1 MRRRIVALL
10 ALCTDMAVTAL
21 LWPRFPE
28 RVPAHWDFQGRVDRY
43 GSKLG
48 LVLLGPALILL
59 TWLVLELVRLIDP
72 RWLQR
77 RPAEGGAPRTETEG
91 AREAVESLLISFV
104 AVLHLG
110 VLLLGAGIF
119 RESTRVLAV
128 LMDAFLIVLGNF
140 IGRVRP
146 NWFIGIRT
154 PWTLSSDDVWR
165 RTHRLAAR
173 FMVALGLLFLPLIM
187 ILPDRVVLGA
197 SLAVLLAA
205 GLLPAA
211 WSYVYWRRAAV

>member
-10 ALCTDMAVTAL
+10 AFCTDIAVVAL

-28 RVPAHWDFQGRVDRY
+28 RVPAHYDFQGRVDRY
-43 GSKLG
+43 GSKLE
-48 LVLLGPALILL
+48 LLLLGPALILG
-59 TWLVLELVRLIDP
+59 TWLLLELTRLVDP
-72 RWLQR
+72 RWLKR
-77 RPAEGGAPRTETEG
+77 RPAEGGALRSETEG
-91 AREAVESLLISFV
+91 AREIVECVLIWFM

-110 VLLLGAGIF
+110 MLLLAAGIF
-119 RESTRVLAV
+119 RESARVLAV
-128 LMDAFLIVLGNF
+128 LVDTFVVVLGNF
-140 IGRVRP
+140 IGRLRP

-173 FMVALGLLFLPLIM
+173 LMVALGLLLLPLLM
-187 ILPDRVVLGA
+187 ILPERVALGA
-197 SLAVLLAA
+197 SLAVLLGA

-211 WSYVYWRRAAV
+211 WSYVCWRRAAV

>member
-1 MRRRIVALL
+1 MGPSLTPCGPHAVRSGPLGFPGQCGSVPLEAGSGRTRADRRHLL
-10 ALCTDMAVTAL
+10 A
-21 LWPRFPE
+21 
-28 RVPAHWDFQGRVDRY
+28 
-43 GSKLG
+43 
-48 LVLLGPALILL
+48 
-59 TWLVLELVRLIDP
+59 LELVRLIDP

-91 AREAVESLLISFV
+91 AREIVECLIISFV

-110 VLLLGAGIF
+110 VLLLGAGVF

-128 LMDAFLIVLGNF
+128 LMDTFLIVLGNF

-173 FMVALGLLFLPLIM
+173 FMVGLGLLFLPLIM
-187 ILPDRVVLGA
+187 VLSDRVVLGA
-197 SLAVLLAA
+197 SLVALLAA

-211 WSYVYWRRAAV
+211 WSYVYWRRAV